1 MTVGPWPDPKVHT
14 RGVDVC
20 RSEAVTAPI
29 RVEDLARLE
38 RLATQRGLDRG
49 LLVAR
54 AVDGLLASD
63 DLAGGYVGPG
73 RRPVSP
79 GRTTETIT
87 ELVRSDHVR
96 RLDALAARRGVSR
109 ADLLGQAIDAFL
121 AQEALIGAFGVAE
134 TAAWFAPAP
143 DASIWARVRSGT
155 SGGGRRGTRWR
166 RGRRPSGS
174 AGSG

>member
-1 MTVGPWPDPKVHT
+1 M
-14 RGVDVC
+14 DVC
-20 RSEAVTAPI
+20 RSEAVTATI

-38 RLATQRGLDRG
+38 RLANQRGLDRG

-73 RRPVSP
+73 HRPSSR

-87 ELVRSDHVR
+87 EFVRSDHLR
-96 RLDALAARRGVSR
+96 RLDGLAARRGMSR
-109 ADLLGQAIDAFL
+109 ADLIGQAIDAFL

-143 DASIWARVRSGT
+143 DASIWSALRSGA
-155 SGGGRRGTRWR
+155 SRRGLRRTRKR
-166 RGRRPSGS
+166 PGRLNRLD
-174 AGSG
+174 